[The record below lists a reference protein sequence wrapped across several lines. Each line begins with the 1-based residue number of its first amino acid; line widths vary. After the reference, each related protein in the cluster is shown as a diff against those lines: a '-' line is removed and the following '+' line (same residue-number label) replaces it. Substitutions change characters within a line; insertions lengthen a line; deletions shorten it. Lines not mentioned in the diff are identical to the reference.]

1 MENSL
6 HETIRDAL
14 EAHFRWRTQ
23 LRSAIEAGKSA
34 ISTEEARSCDQCTL
48 GKWLADPEQRIA
60 IAETTRYREIA
71 RLHREV
77 HLAGA
82 RVVERIERG
91 DLHGARGLLETLFTP
106 QSEHLVAGLTKWLR
120 DTHHRAAA

>member
-1 MENSL
+1 MENDL
-6 HETIRDAL
+6 HEAIRDAL
-14 EAHFRWRTQ
+14 GAHFRWRTQ
-23 LRSAIEAGKSA
+23 LRTAIETGRSA
-34 ISTEEARSCDQCTL
+34 ISAAEIRTCDHCTL
-48 GKWLADPEQRIA
+48 GKWLADPEQRSA
-60 IAETTRYREIA
+60 IGETVQYRVIE

-82 RVVERIERG
+82 EVVERIERG

-120 DTHHRAAA
+120 ETHHRAAA